1 MKMLVLTFGAI
12 CLALLSVAQE
22 TPHWRPAYHFSPP
35 KNWVNDPNGLVYQ
48 RGEWHLY
55 FQHNPEAPKWG
66 HMSWGHAVSKNLVNW
81 TTLPV
86 AIPESEKDSIW
97 IFSGS
102 VVNDAKNTS
111 GLVKGGG
118 LVAVYT
124 ADYHGKRE
132 NQHLAYSTD
141 RGRTFTKFAGNPVL
155 DIQQKDFRD
164 PNVIWHAP
172 SSQWVMSVVLPKE
185 FKTRFYGSKNLKT
198 WTLLSEFGPAGNAK
212 LIWECPALV
221 EVPVEGSKERKWV
234 LLLSSNGPKD
244 DFVGMQYFVGTF
256 DGTAFKNDNAANLPL
271 YVDYGKD
278 FYAAIPWHDAPG
290 GRKVLLGWMA
300 SWQYAGEL
308 PTVPWKGQMSLPREL
323 RLRRTDDGLRLVQ
336 VPAAEVTK
344 AFKLVRERADFN
356 VTNTT
361 LPFFRPET
369 NAYRLT
375 VEFEPGTAKSFGLK
389 LAQNGKGQE
398 TLVSYEVGTQLLSVD
413 RRKSGTAAVKAN
425 FPSVETAPL
434 VPQNGVIKLDVFV
447 DQCSVEVFGND
458 GRVVLTNLIFPE
470 PGSTGLSLF
479 SEGGAVRVRLV
490 EMRAFDKE

>member
-1 MKMLVLTFGAI
+1 MVWAVAFKCGVSSIAM
-12 CLALLSVAQE
+12 AQE

-35 KNWVNDPNGLVYQ
+35 KNWINDPNGLTYQ

-66 HMSWGHAVSKNLVNW
+66 HMSWGHAVSKDLVNW

-86 AIPESEKDSIW
+86 AIPESERDSVW

-102 VVNDAKNTS
+102 VVNDTRNTS

-124 ADYHGKRE
+124 ADYHGKAQ
-132 NQHLAYSTD
+132 NQHIAYSTD
-141 RGRTFTKFAGNPVL
+141 RGRTFKKFEGNPVL

-172 SSQWVMSVVLPKE
+172 SNQWVMSVVLPKD
-185 FKTRFYGSKNLKT
+185 FKTRFYGSKNLKN

-234 LLLSSNGPKD
+234 LLVSSNGPKD

-256 DGTAFKNDNAANLPL
+256 DGTTFKNDNDDKTPL

-290 GRKVLLGWMA
+290 GRRVLLGWMA

-308 PTVPWKGQMSLPREL
+308 PTSPWRGQMSLPREM

-336 VPAAEVTK
+336 VPAAELGK
-344 AFKLVRERADFN
+344 AFKLVRDRTDFN
-356 VTNTT
+356 VTTT
-361 LPFFRPET
+361 LPLFRPES
-369 NAYRLT
+369 NAYRVT
-375 VEFEPGTAKSFGLK
+375 VEFEVGKAEAFGLK

-398 TLVSYEVGTQLLSVD
+398 TLVRYDVGAKTLSVD
-413 RRKSGTAAVKAN
+413 RRKSGRIPKAN
-425 FPSVETAPL
+425 FASLETAPL
-434 VPQNGVIKLDVFV
+434 QPEDGVVRLDVFV

-479 SEGGAVRVRLV
+479 AEGGVARVRLV
-490 EMRAFDKE
+490 EVKAFEK